1 MAQDAEK
8 IAIPDLL
15 IIDVARLQII
25 NVEGE
30 RAQNVQAGIDQ
41 LATFGNF
48 EDSYLTRY
56 YPTYDVLRT
65 VVLYGGTDEVIEKI
79 EVSLLVNNQG
89 KILLGVEAPG
99 IFTDTIT
106 NLISFWQAGR

>member
-1 MAQDAEK
+1 
-8 IAIPDLL
+8 
-15 IIDVARLQII
+15 
-25 NVEGE
+25 
-30 RAQNVQAGIDQ
+30 
-41 LATFGNF
+41 
-48 EDSYLTRY
+48 
-56 YPTYDVLRT
+56 